1 MSAAKARCPWGD
13 PSPAARTCSVTRG
26 PSCRFVICRGAC
38 LGHPV
43 HSVSFQPAALSGSTP
58 YHHNIVFCASEG
70 SLLAA
75 CPSLGPLRPV
85 PEVPL
90 ALLPCLALE
99 RRRREGPTL
108 AFTNLSS
115 LYQLTRNRKERH
127 GGFRRR
133 ETIWTLESAARG
145 GDWPQVPTAT
155 HARDAAPGTAP
166 ADPKRTCAS
175 RSRGRKKRGR
185 ERKAAGSRRSP
196 RSRGSRRS
204 PFVARRTWAS
214 MHRNCQGQLVL

>member
-13 PSPAARTCSVTRG
+13 PSPAARTCSVTQG
-26 PSCRFVICRGAC
+26 PPSRYVICRGAC

-43 HSVSFQPAALSGSTP
+43 HSVSSQPAAFSGSTP
-58 YHHNIVFCASEG
+58 YHHHIVFCASEG

-75 CPSLGPLRPV
+75 CPSLGPLLPV

-108 AFTNLSS
+108 AFTLGFTNPSS
-115 LYQLTRNRKERH
+115 LHQLTRDRKE
-127 GGFRRR
+127 GQSGFRRR
-133 ETIWTLESAARG
+133 ETIWTLESSARG

-166 ADPKRTCAS
+166 ADPKRTCAL
-175 RSRGRKKRGR
+175 RTPGPQ
-185 ERKAAGSRRSP
+185 KARP
-196 RSRGSRRS
+196 R
-204 PFVARRTWAS
+204 T
-214 MHRNCQGQLVL
+214 